1 MRLLRLVNP
10 TKKKKKKKK
19 INKYA
24 SKICLPTRRGWRFFK
39 NVTWYSPQSRVSP
52 SCPAYPGCHTQAAG
66 LNCRESAYLSNRIT
80 RKEYGHICL
89 SESDGPHVGC
99 NGTWHH
105 PADPQGIIRPS
116 HRVQQQQQ
124 QALMCRRWYP
134 NLTETAQ
141 IPHPRFIRVFSF
153 PPSLCVR
160 ASDIRWWIFF
170 EGVRPPAGRG
180 RRRGGGVRWIFIPT
194 LRKTDEGSA
203 SCKTWL
209 QNTKKC

>member
-1 MRLLRLVNP
+1 MCAFCGWLIP
-10 TKKKKKKKK
+10 KKREEKK
-19 INKYA
+19 NKYA

-39 NVTWYSPQSRVSP
+39 SVTWYSPQSRISP

-99 NGTWHH
+99 NDTWHH

-116 HRVQQQQQ
+116 HHVQQQQ

-141 IPHPRFIRVFSF
+141 IPHPRFIRVFTF
-153 PPSLCVR
+153 FFFLCSPNKVDEFFWVR
-160 ASDIRWWIFF
+160 P
-170 EGVRPPAGRG
+170 PPAGRG
-180 RRRGGGVRWIFIPT
+180 GREVRGATSTLEFLSPYKEKGG
-194 LRKTDEGSA
+194 DGSLFV
-203 SCKTWL
+203 KTWL
-209 QNTKKC
+209 